1 MFIQT
6 QIYKENEAI
15 KVTHDKDLE
24 AIELTI
30 NNTLFISLSKAES
43 LKLAADISAEAV
55 KL

>member
-6 QIYKENEAI
+6 QIYKENEGI
-15 KVTHDKDLE
+15 KVTHDKDLA

-30 NNTLFISLSKAES
+30 NNTLFISLSKAEA
-43 LKLAADISAEAV
+43 LKMTADIAAEIE